1 MMKQTSI
8 SPLAWA
14 LMALLALIWGGS
26 FPSNRLALAEVGV
39 LTTVAFRVALGA
51 LLMWGVVALRG
62 ITRPRGLRVW
72 AGFLGMGL
80 LNNALPFT
88 LIVWGQTRIDS
99 GLAAILNAATAVLG
113 VAVAAAVFRD
123 ERLGLRKGAGV
134 LLGFTGVA
142 VAIGIGALARFD
154 PGSLGQ
160 LAVLGAALSY
170 AFAGALGRVTTRGMA
185 PELAAAGM
193 LTAAALV
200 MVPAAL
206 LVEGPPPLHLA
217 PATWGALAYLAVFA
231 TAGAYVLYYR
241 VMQLAGAGNLSLV
254 TLLVAPVAIVIGAV
268 MFHEALPLR
277 AYLGFALLAAG
288 LIVIDGRAL
297 RYWRP
302 AQKSRDPAAGQG

>member
-1 MMKQTSI
+1 MTETSI
-8 SPLAWA
+8 STRAWV
-14 LMALLALIWGGS
+14 LMITLALIWGGS

-39 LTTVAFRVALGA
+39 LTTVAFRLLVGA
-51 LLMWGVVALRG
+51 LVMWGVVWMRG
-62 ITRPRGLRVW
+62 IALPRRPRVW
-72 AGFLGMGL
+72 VGFLGLGL

-99 GLAAILNAATAVLG
+99 GLAAILNAATAILG
-113 VAVAAAVFRD
+113 VAVAAMVFRD
-123 ERLGLRKGAGV
+123 ERLGLRKGLGV
-134 LLGFTGVA
+134 ALGFTGVA

-170 AFAGALGRVTTRGMA
+170 AFAGAFARVMTRGMA

-193 LTAAALV
+193 LSAAALA

-206 LVEGPPPLHLA
+206 LLEGPLPLDLA
-217 PATWGALAYLAVFA
+217 PATWGALLYLAVMA

-254 TLLVAPVAIVIGAV
+254 TLLVAPVAIVMGAV
-268 MFHEALPLR
+268 MFGEALPLR
-277 AYLGFALLAAG
+277 AYLGFALLATG

-297 RYWRP
+297 ARLRP
-302 AQKSRDPAAGQG
+302 VQKPPLAEKP

>member
-1 MMKQTSI
+1 MKQTTI

-14 LMALLALIWGGS
+14 LMAALALIWGGS

-39 LTTVAFRVALGA
+39 LTTVAFRVGIGA

-62 ITRPRGLRVW
+62 IPLPRGPRVW
-72 AGFLGMGL
+72 AAFGVMGV

-99 GLAAILNAATAVLG
+99 GLAAILNAATAILG

-123 ERLGLRKGAGV
+123 ERLGLRRGVGV

-154 PGSLGQ
+154 PSSLGQ

-170 AFAGALGRVTTRGMA
+170 AFAGAFGRVTTRGMA

-193 LTAAALV
+193 LSAAALV

-206 LVEGPPPLHLA
+206 LVEGAPPLDLA
-217 PATWGALAYLAVFA
+217 PATWGALFYLSVIA
-231 TAGAYVLYYR
+231 TAGAFVLYYR
-241 VMQLAGAGNLSLV
+241 VMQMAGAGNLSLV
-254 TLLVAPVAIVIGAV
+254 TLLVAPVAIVLGAV
-268 MFHEALPLR
+268 MFDEALPLR

-288 LIVIDGRAL
+288 LIVIDGRIFRL
-297 RYWRP
+297 R
-302 AQKSRDPAAGQG
+302 AAQQKSRDPTAGQG